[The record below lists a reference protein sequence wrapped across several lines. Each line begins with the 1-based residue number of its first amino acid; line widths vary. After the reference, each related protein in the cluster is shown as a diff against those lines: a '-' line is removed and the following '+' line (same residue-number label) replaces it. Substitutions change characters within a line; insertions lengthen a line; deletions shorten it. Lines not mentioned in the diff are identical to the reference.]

1 MAILWTLKM
10 ILVIRHTQ
18 ERTEYDERGK
28 ILAEAGEVY
37 VSHGINIENGKTVI
51 LPDEKWSNFRHN
63 CVMYEGEW
71 YLK

>member
-1 MAILWTLKM
+1 M

-18 ERTEYDERGK
+18 ERTEHDERGNV
-28 ILAEAGEVY
+28 IAEAGEVY
-37 VSHGINIENGKTVI
+37 VSHGIDVNTEKTVI
-51 LPDEKWSNFRHN
+51 LPGEKWSNFRHH